1 MDGVIVV
8 DKPAGW
14 TSHDV
19 VAKVRRLAHE
29 RSIGHLGTLDPLATG
44 VLPLIAGRATRLARF
59 FTANDKRYDAVV
71 QFGVSTDSYDRDGQ
85 VTASAPDFL
94 LQREHLEQALHAFRG
109 TFLQTPPAVSAK
121 KINGVPA
128 YKLARQK
135 IEVELKPAEVTV
147 FSLEL
152 IELDGLRAR
161 LLIHCGGGTYVRSI
175 AHDLGQKLGCG
186 GIVDSLRRISSGD
199 FTIDQSHTMQ
209 ALQALSESND
219 FQRAVI
225 PAARLLPQFPSER
238 VDATT
243 AGQIRQGRDFRVS
256 PFRTRPDTRYIK
268 AVNGD
273 GELLAIGEIRLPNL
287 YHPILVL

>member
-1 MDGVIVV
+1 MIVV

-59 FTANDKRYDAVV
+59 FTANDKRYDAVI
-71 QFGVSTDSYDRDGQ
+71 QFGVSTDSYDRDGE
-85 VTASAPDFL
+85 VTTSAPDFL
-94 LQREHLEQALHAFRG
+94 LEREHLEQALHAFRG

-152 IELDGLRAR
+152 MEFDGLRAR

-199 FTIDQSHTMQ
+199 FTIDHSHTMQ
-209 ALQALSESND
+209 ALQALSETSD
-219 FQRAVI
+219 FQQAVI

-268 AVNGD
+268 AVNGE

>member
-1 MDGVIVV
+1 MIVV

-19 VAKVRRLAHE
+19 VAKMRRLAQE

-59 FTANDKRYDAVV
+59 FTANDKRYEATIE
-71 QFGVSTDSYDRDGQ
+71 FGITTDSYDRDGE
-85 VTASAPDFL
+85 VTARSSGTSLHQDQVEA
-94 LQREHLEQALHAFRG
+94 ALADFRG

-121 KINGVPA
+121 KIGGVPA
-128 YKLARQK
+128 YKLARRK
-135 IEVELKPAEVTV
+135 IEVAMKPVKVTV

-152 IELDGLRAR
+152 LELDGARAR
-161 LLIHCGGGTYVRSI
+161 LSIHCGGGTYVRSI

-186 GIVDSLRRISSGD
+186 AIVDTLRRTSSGD
-199 FTIDQSHTMQ
+199 FSIAQARTMPE
-209 ALQALSESND
+209 LQALSESGE
-219 FQRAVI
+219 FQSAVI

-238 VDATT
+238 VDLTT
-243 AGQIRQGRDFRVS
+243 VGQIRQGRDFRVS
-256 PFRTRPDTRYIK
+256 PFRARPDTQFIK
-268 AVNGD
+268 AINGE
-273 GELLAIGEIRLPNL
+273 GELVAIGQVKMPNL